1 MSYKLDFPDSI
12 IDIASKYVEQYYRDS
27 DIRMGHKQTM
37 NTLFDLGKTI
47 TLFKQLADC
56 IETIMWKQ
64 DQVDMEDM

>member
-12 IDIASKYVEQYYRDS
+12 IDIAKKYVEQYYRDS
-27 DIRMGHKQTM
+27 DIRMAHKQTM

-47 TLFKQLADC
+47 VLFKQLADC

>member
-12 IDIASKYVEQYYRDS
+12 IDIATKYIELYYRNS
-27 DIRMGHKQTM
+27 DVRMGHKQAM
-37 NTLFDLGKTI
+37 NSLFDLGKTI
-47 TLFKQLADC
+47 PLFKQLADC